1 MATRHDG
8 FKDFVLDQL
17 ADLRGLTCRAMFGGY
32 GLRYRE
38 AFFGI
43 VHKGRLYFKVTP
55 ETTESYRALGAKPF
69 RVTKSMTL
77 KTYYEVPADILENA
91 AQLAEW
97 AETAGS
103 AQRPQPARRRAA
115 SKTRN
120 SNHARTTRPRS

>member
-1 MATRHDG
+1 MTPQHDG

-38 AFFGI
+38 TFFGI
-43 VHKGRLYFKVTP
+43 VHNGRLYFKVTP
-55 ETTESYRALGAKPF
+55 ETVSAYQAMGTKPF
-69 RVTKSMTL
+69 RVTKTMTL
-77 KTYYEVPADILENA
+77 KTYYEVPADILEDS
-91 AQLAEW
+91 AQLTEW

-103 AQRPQPARRRAA
+103 APRRAA

-120 SNHARTTRPRS
+120 SSHARTTRSRS